1 VVRRGISPNGEFDF
15 QNQSLSPGRYDVSV
29 ANSQR
34 AVVKIIEATGARVA
48 GQSIEIADAT
58 TVRLTLTLSQGL
70 GQVSGTVLR
79 GRRPLP
85 GAMVV
90 LVPEH
95 PENNLSLFR
104 RDQSDSDGTFTLPSV
119 LPGKYTVVAIEDGW
133 ELAWSETNIIDRYL
147 TKGALVNVAANGK
160 YDVETTAQ

>member
-1 VVRRGISPNGEFDF
+1 M
-15 QNQSLSPGRYDVSV
+15 
-29 ANSQR
+29 
-34 AVVKIIEATGARVA
+34 A

-79 GRRPLP
+79 GGRPLP

-95 PENNLSLFR
+95 RENNLSLFR
-104 RDQSDSDGTFTLPSV
+104 RDQSDNDGTFTLPSV
-119 LPGKYTVVAIEDGW
+119 LPGKYTVVAIEAGW

-147 TKGALVNVAANGK
+147 TKGTLVTSNSEIVFSHSLFCRGLLWRF
-160 YDVETTAQ
+160 VL